1 MPLAV
6 GAMAT
11 VREPDWT
18 ALASWPQ
25 LAVMSVGGEHELT
38 KMAAMEPPA

>member
-1 MPLAV
+1 MPLGV
-6 GAMAT
+6 GATAT

-25 LAVMSVGGEHELT
+25 LSVMSVGGEHELA
-38 KMAAMEPPA
+38 KMAAMEPPE